1 MNNDDNALFDD
12 APYKN
17 IGEQE
22 RATHMLI
29 AHLKEEHQEPNP
41 IFDALSA
48 AMISLAKNIDSQNSK
63 GREISR
69 NMGQYLDA
77 LWKIRDLYPVKV
89 EADKDVEAVWNGEGF
104 AD

>member
-1 MNNDDNALFDD
+1 MGNEENALFD
-12 APYKN
+12 AKPYMR
-17 IGEQE
+17 IGAQEQ
-22 RATHMLI
+22 ATHELI
-29 AHLKEEHQEPNP
+29 AHLKEEHPEPNP
-41 IFDALSA
+41 IFDALASA
-48 AMISLAKNIDSQNSK
+48 MLSLAKNIDVQNDK

-89 EADKDVEAVWNGEGF
+89 EADKDVEAVWNGESF

>member
-1 MNNDDNALFDD
+1 MENNDNTLFNDS
-12 APYKN
+12 PYVR
-17 IGEQE
+17 IGAQEQ
-22 RATHMLI
+22 ATHELI
-29 AHLKEEHQEPNP
+29 AHLKEEHPEQNP

-48 AMISLAKNIDSQNSK
+48 AMLSLAKNIDSQNSK

>member
-1 MNNDDNALFDD
+1 MKNNDNALFNDM
-12 APYKN
+12 PYMR
-17 IGEQE
+17 IGAQEQ
-22 RATHMLI
+22 ATHELI
-29 AHLKEEHQEPNP
+29 AKLKEEHPEPNP

-48 AMISLAKNIDSQNSK
+48 AMISLAKNIDSQNDK